1 MLTLDLWDRGAPRYV
16 GGQTILQW
24 SFGTEVPPG
33 MLAVRQSYSGVLGQ
47 RCLQV
52 CWRSDNPTVEFWDRG
67 APRYVGGQTVL
78 QWSFGTEVPP
88 GMLAVRQCLRWILE
102 TEGSPG
108 MCGVVQLDL
117 LWHPEDESA
126 LYAVVSGTDAVFL
139 FARLALPVETR
150 LVALCTKQC
159 LLCLL
164 DHTTGGKW
172 TRKETLGSSFYAI

>member
-33 MLAVRQSYSGVLGQ
+33 MLAVRQ
-47 RCLQV
+47 
-52 CWRSDNPTVEFWDRG
+52 
-67 APRYVGGQTVL
+67 
-78 QWSFGTEVPP
+78 
-88 GMLAVRQCLRWILE
+88 CLRWILV